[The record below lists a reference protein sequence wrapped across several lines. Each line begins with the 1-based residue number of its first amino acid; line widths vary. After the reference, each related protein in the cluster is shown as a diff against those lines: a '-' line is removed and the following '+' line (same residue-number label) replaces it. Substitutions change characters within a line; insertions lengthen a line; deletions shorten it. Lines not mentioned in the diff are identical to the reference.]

1 MILSEDDFDFSAF
14 APKEVVLIKE
24 YLRRKAVRAKG
35 EKFID
40 YVQALWPWFIVEA
53 VHVMIAD
60 YFEKLLTGEIDRLM
74 INMPPR
80 TGKSVM
86 TSEALPA
93 WWIGHFPTDKILHT
107 SYALG
112 LVEKFGRKIRN
123 SLADPAYQEMF
134 PGTRLAKDSKASA
147 QWATAVGGEYNAAGL
162 GGGVAGKGW
171 NLGIIDD
178 PTSEQDA
185 FSKTAHDN
193 AFEWYGAGFYTRR
206 QPDRNAVVVT
216 QCMTGDTPVLMA
228 SGIEKPLRHIQP
240 GDEVATYENGALTT
254 TRVAAWRSNGIDA
267 IYTVHTRSG
276 RILRA
281 NERHPFLVEQ
291 NGERKWV
298 RLRDLTPGLGLVLLK
313 GVLDLGGQKPDRE
326 NATLARPPSRITK
339 NTLMRRITRW
349 GIMVS
354 GKVNSVLMKRA
365 QNPLS
370 FMDTALHTTRNFF
383 GWLGTAVLRIV
394 PSIDVTTILNGATGL
409 QQNNST
415 NFFANRN
422 TFAPYV
428 NNPHQNTILA
438 HIGTV
443 SYASITTTQRG
454 VYEGCC
460 VTTATSQSDTQR
472 PQLQQMQWRNISNF
486 TVDRITAIV
495 PDGREEVFDV
505 EIERTENFIAN
516 GFVSHNTRWRTDDL
530 TGRLLEEER
539 KDEGADKWTLLKIP
553 AILDEEGADMLN
565 EYANHPAIKVPCRY
579 REGDSFAPQRWPL
592 VEINR
597 TINQISRK
605 AQASLYRQSPTEE
618 EGSILLRKWWQVW
631 EGEPPKVEFVIQSYD
646 TAFEESER
654 NDFSARTTWGVFKYE
669 KTNQYCAILLE
680 AMEKRLNFPD
690 LRQNAWESY
699 QQYKP
704 DRVIVEKK
712 ASGHSLI
719 QELRKR
725 GVPIT
730 ASQAKGS
737 KESRMDT
744 ASVPL
749 EAGNVYYFDTRWAN
763 AVVDHCAVFP
773 NGPNDDLADSVAHAL
788 IWLRKTFHLDAR
800 SDRRFDKD
808 APEDDANEKFAVTP
822 QRSYAVRRTG
832 TRMRI
837 GERHG

>member
-1 MILSEDDFDFSAF
+1 MNLTEDDFDFSAF

-60 YFEKLLTGEIDRLM
+60 YFEKLLAGEIDRLM

-216 QCMTGDTPVLMA
+216 Q
-228 SGIEKPLRHIQP
+228 
-240 GDEVATYENGALTT
+240 
-254 TRVAAWRSNGIDA
+254 
-267 IYTVHTRSG
+267 
-276 RILRA
+276 
-281 NERHPFLVEQ
+281 
-291 NGERKWV
+291 
-298 RLRDLTPGLGLVLLK
+298 
-313 GVLDLGGQKPDRE
+313 
-326 NATLARPPSRITK
+326 
-339 NTLMRRITRW
+339 
-349 GIMVS
+349 
-354 GKVNSVLMKRA
+354 
-365 QNPLS
+365 
-370 FMDTALHTTRNFF
+370 
-383 GWLGTAVLRIV
+383 
-394 PSIDVTTILNGATGL
+394 
-409 QQNNST
+409 
-415 NFFANRN
+415 
-422 TFAPYV
+422 
-428 NNPHQNTILA
+428 
-438 HIGTV
+438 
-443 SYASITTTQRG
+443 
-454 VYEGCC
+454 
-460 VTTATSQSDTQR
+460 
-472 PQLQQMQWRNISNF
+472 
-486 TVDRITAIV
+486 
-495 PDGREEVFDV
+495 
-505 EIERTENFIAN
+505 
-516 GFVSHNTRWRTDDL
+516 TRWRTDDL